1 VAIQVIQEFVI
12 TDRSTKN
19 YDAMKDAIGDN
30 HPGLMFHTAGFDD
43 ESGVFRIVDTW
54 ETKEDAQRFYNETLA
69 PLMEAWL
76 ANDPTATPPD
86 RELTYELHD
95 VIS

>member
-1 VAIQVIQEFVI
+1 VAFQAIQEFKI

-19 YDAMKDAIGDN
+19 YDAMKEKIGMN
-30 HPGLMFHTAGFDD
+30 HPGLLLHTAGFDD

-54 ETKEDAQRFYNETLA
+54 ESKEAAEKFYTETLG
-69 PLMEAWL
+69 PLVQEWL

-86 RELTYELHD
+86 RETMYELHS